1 VEETQIPEVET
12 LPEAAK
18 DAGESME
25 ESRHAAELEGRVG
38 QLEQSLHE
46 RDGEIAQLRSRLA
59 IGAAKYRQ
67 AMLASAPEVPEELV
81 QGESIEEVET
91 SLARAKG
98 IVERIRGQLEA
109 RMVSER
115 VPAGAPPRT
124 APDLSSLSPAEKIAY
139 GLQRAAR

>member
-1 VEETQIPEVET
+1 VENTQLPEEETPSQGIEGNPESVASSLPLTGLEARIAQI
-12 LPEAAK
+12 
-18 DAGESME
+18 
-25 ESRHAAELEGRVG
+25 
-38 QLEQSLHE
+38 EQSLQE